1 MADGTYRCIRRS
13 ANQELCCTIIW
24 SASQHGP
31 GSCLGFP
38 GRKKRATERER
49 EKRKK
54 KKKRK
59 KNPGDAVVAWENK
72 QLSGQLE
79 GITAIVRQVRSRPAD
94 VPAEPGSTKA
104 SPLNS

>member
-1 MADGTYRCIRRS
+1 MMSDGIYRCIRRS

-38 GRKKRATERER
+38 GRKKERER
-49 EKRKK
+49 EKR

-72 QLSGQLE
+72 QLSGQLK
-79 GITAIVRQVRSRPAD
+79 GKTAIGRQVRSRPAD
-94 VPAEPGSTKA
+94 VSAEPGRTKHR
-104 SPLNS
+104 L